1 MKFRFHLLV
10 LAISTMSIGLSG
22 QTYFEATIDES
33 QANAGAGTGS
43 LASGPASLFLNAAQD
58 ALEYTITL
66 NGLDL
71 DGAQTPGDPNDDV
84 IAMHFHFAPPG
95 VNGPVVFGLIAP
107 GHDGDDLVIDPVLG
121 TISGRWENTDV
132 NPLSAQLTNLLNG
145 NLYINVHTPV
155 FRAGEIRGQILE
167 GAPIPTISQWGIISL
182 SLIML
187 IIGIVMIRQPKIII
201 H

>member
-58 ALEYTITL
+58 ALEYTITI